1 MNTIQKKENN
11 EITARSKDYSQWYQ
25 DIIKEADLA
34 EHGPIKGTM
43 IIKPYGYAIWQMIQ
57 NILDEKIKSTGAENL
72 YFPLFIPEKL
82 LNKEKDHLEGFSPE
96 IAAVTYAGGKN

>member
-34 EHGPIKGTM
+34 EHGPIKCTI
-43 IIKPYGYAIWQMIQ
+43 IIKPY
-57 NILDEKIKSTGAENL
+57 
-72 YFPLFIPEKL
+72 
-82 LNKEKDHLEGFSPE
+82 
-96 IAAVTYAGGKN
+96 